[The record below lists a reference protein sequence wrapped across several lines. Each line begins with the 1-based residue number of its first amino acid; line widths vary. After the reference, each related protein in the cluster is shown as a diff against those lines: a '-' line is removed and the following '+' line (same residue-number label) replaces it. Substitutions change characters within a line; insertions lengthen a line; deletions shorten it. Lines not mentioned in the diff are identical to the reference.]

1 MVSILQSFREPKKI
15 GFAGTGGGSTHFN
28 WVLGI
33 MDELADRGHNVTFFA
48 KDDSLRFGKPF
59 PNIKTVSIGESY
71 KFDMDSLLDDS
82 DSRLDIFKILPVM
95 MKASIDTMEQDFKL
109 MVDYIKRYELDV
121 ILCDHLFEQCINA
134 AKEAK
139 VPFIAASSYE
149 MTKDSSAPYVNN
161 NFFTMAHPTTETE
174 SILDRFYK
182 NFIIPLKML
191 KTIWP
196 HIQELK
202 KIKKSLGITSSGD
215 HTADWKDSMKLV
227 NSVFG
232 LTPARPMG
240 PLVEAVGPIMP
251 KKYQPLDED
260 LKSYLDAHE
269 RVAYIAFGQN
279 AAPSKD
285 DIHVILT
292 ALMETI
298 ESGDLDGFLWATVH
312 AGDRFP
318 DYITTASNTKYNVL
332 DMFQNK
338 NPNARMVK
346 WAPQTAILFHPST
359 YLFVS
364 HGGLGSWVE
373 SLYAGVRMVMFPFF
387 GDQPGN
393 AILNERAK
401 VGGILEREHTPQEA
415 TALFKRI
422 TRDEDG
428 EIAKGV
434 KRFQSLVQIHSTH
447 GIMKGADAVEE
458 VAFVNV
464 DGKLPHRYPASRNMN
479 YFKAHNI
486 DLYGL
491 LALVV
496 LSSFSA
502 LFYGSKMVYKTVT
515 SSSSQKKV
523 KTL

>member
-1 MVSILQSFREPKKI
+1 ML
-15 GFAGTGGGSTHFN
+15 
-28 WVLGI
+28 
-33 MDELADRGHNVTFFA
+33 
-48 KDDSLRFGKPF
+48 SL
-59 PNIKTVSIGESY
+59 T
-71 KFDMDSLLDDS
+71 D
-82 DSRLDIFKILPVM
+82 
-95 MKASIDTMEQDFKL
+95 
-109 MVDYIKRYELDV
+109 
-121 ILCDHLFEQCINA
+121 
-134 AKEAK
+134 
-139 VPFIAASSYE
+139 
-149 MTKDSSAPYVNN
+149 
-161 NFFTMAHPTTETE
+161 PTTENQ
-174 SILDRFYK
+174 SIWTRFNNK
-182 NFIIPLKML
+182 FVLPARVI
-191 KTIWP
+191 KTMWP
-196 HIQELK
+196 IFQDMKERK
-202 KIKKSLGITSSGD
+202 KALGITTSGD
-215 HTADWKDSMKLV
+215 PNTDWKDSIKLV

-232 LTPARPMG
+232 LMPARPLG

-251 KKYQPLDED
+251 KKYQPLDND
-260 LKSYLDAHE
+260 LKAYLDSHE

-279 AAPSKD
+279 AAPSKEN
-285 DIHVILT
+285 IHVILT
-292 ALMETI
+292 ALLETI

-318 DYITTASNTKYNVL
+318 DYITTASNTKYSVL
-332 DMFQNK
+332 DMFENK

-373 SLYAGVRMVMFPFF
+373 SLYAGVRMVIFPFF

-401 VGGILEREHTPQEA
+401 VGGILQHEHTPEEA

-422 TRDEDG
+422 AKDEDG

-447 GIMKGADAVEE
+447 GILKGADAVEE

-491 LALVV
+491 LALIILGTFSVV
-496 LSSFSA
+496 
-502 LFYGSKMVYKTVT
+502 FYGSKTAYKTLT
-515 SSSSQKKV
+515 SSSQKKV